1 MFLERKEN
9 QNVERKTLRYIFR
22 GLCNGIYCGWEQRS
36 KTGRFAT
43 GWLWLCAWEIS
54 SVGKDQ
60 VNNREFCILK
70 ITPIVCFCSVSMHF
84 FILSLSTNALY
95 RFLLLARTKSITENS
110 VYWKLHLLFVFVV
123 FQCIF
128 SYWALAPMHFTI
140 FIQELSILLFLFVK
154 KSWIFLSVMELLCL

>member
-1 MFLERKEN
+1 MIHIDLENCTSKSTVVNASDKTEMSNAKWTRTFLEREEN
-9 QNVERKTLRYIFR
+9 QNVERKTESYIFR

-36 KTGRFAT
+36 TSGRFAT

-95 RFLLLARTKSITENS
+95 DFHSGII
-110 VYWKLHLLFVFVV
+110 YPF
-123 FQCIF
+123 
-128 SYWALAPMHFTI
+128 I
-140 FIQELSILLFLFVK
+140 FIR
-154 KSWIFLSVMELLCL
+154 